1 MEQENYL
8 GILLTKN
15 NTELYI
21 QKYIGEGAT
30 SYVYL
35 ATDKFKKEFALKLY
49 KNSESYFNEI
59 NKIKK
64 IFPSKYIVKLIS
76 NGQGFLQRGYS
87 YLSYKLFNH
96 FQTGPVE
103 YGLFEYLKNGELQ
116 NYVFLLK
123 KKFSEEIAKKIFFEI
138 VLGLEICHQSGIS
151 HGDIKLQNIL
161 FNSNF
166 SIKLIDFGFS
176 KKIKDGLISEITGSR
191 YYNAP
196 EMFSCATKGYDGILA
211 DIFSLGVVLFV
222 LVMGFYPFDKPNITD
237 NRFKYISKKDFNNFW
252 KKCEQKKIFSN
263 SNLSETSPE
272 FKDLF
277 ERMVCP
283 KPKERINLN
292 QIKNHPWLK
301 DMVKFYGDYSEIK
314 EKIELIKI
322 NKKFDKKKKSSPKK
336 NKIKYLSYNSSFNKE
351 EKNFIKNESNNL
363 DNLSSHSDDTHQKI
377 PKKKNSIY
385 LFLYENKNKNKKDI
399 IITKKVTKNSLSK
412 EFEIKYIKE
421 LSSRKNS
428 IDKILK
434 EQDDDID

>member
-138 VLGLEICHQSGIS
+138 VLGW
-151 HGDIKLQNIL
+151 
-161 FNSNF
+161 NF
-166 SIKLIDFGFS
+166 S
-176 KKIKDGLISEITGSR
+176 
-191 YYNAP
+191 
-196 EMFSCATKGYDGILA
+196 
-211 DIFSLGVVLFV
+211 
-222 LVMGFYPFDKPNITD
+222 
-237 NRFKYISKKDFNNFW
+237 W
-252 KKCEQKKIFSN
+252 
-263 SNLSETSPE
+263 
-272 FKDLF
+272 
-277 ERMVCP
+277 
-283 KPKERINLN
+283 
-292 QIKNHPWLK
+292 
-301 DMVKFYGDYSEIK
+301 
-314 EKIELIKI
+314 
-322 NKKFDKKKKSSPKK
+322 
-336 NKIKYLSYNSSFNKE
+336 
-351 EKNFIKNESNNL
+351 
-363 DNLSSHSDDTHQKI
+363 
-377 PKKKNSIY
+377 
-385 LFLYENKNKNKKDI
+385 
-399 IITKKVTKNSLSK
+399 
-412 EFEIKYIKE
+412 
-421 LSSRKNS
+421 
-428 IDKILK
+428 
-434 EQDDDID
+434 

>member
-1 MEQENYL
+1 M
-8 GILLTKN
+8 
-15 NTELYI
+15 
-21 QKYIGEGAT
+21 
-30 SYVYL
+30 SW
-35 ATDKFKKEFALKLY
+35 D
-49 KNSESYFNEI
+49 
-59 NKIKK
+59 
-64 IFPSKYIVKLIS
+64 
-76 NGQGFLQRGYS
+76 
-87 YLSYKLFNH
+87 
-96 FQTGPVE
+96 
-103 YGLFEYLKNGELQ
+103 
-116 NYVFLLK
+116 
-123 KKFSEEIAKKIFFEI
+123 
-138 VLGLEICHQSGIS
+138 GIS

-161 FNSNF
+161 LNSNF

-351 EKNFIKNESNNL
+351 EKNCIKNESNNL

>member
-161 FNSNF
+161 LNSNF

-211 DIFSLGVVLFV
+211 DIFSLGIVLFV

-277 ERMVCP
+277 ESMVCP

-314 EKIELIKI
+314 
-322 NKKFDKKKKSSPKK
+322 
-336 NKIKYLSYNSSFNKE
+336 
-351 EKNFIKNESNNL
+351 
-363 DNLSSHSDDTHQKI
+363 
-377 PKKKNSIY
+377 
-385 LFLYENKNKNKKDI
+385 
-399 IITKKVTKNSLSK
+399 
-412 EFEIKYIKE
+412 
-421 LSSRKNS
+421 
-428 IDKILK
+428 
-434 EQDDDID
+434 